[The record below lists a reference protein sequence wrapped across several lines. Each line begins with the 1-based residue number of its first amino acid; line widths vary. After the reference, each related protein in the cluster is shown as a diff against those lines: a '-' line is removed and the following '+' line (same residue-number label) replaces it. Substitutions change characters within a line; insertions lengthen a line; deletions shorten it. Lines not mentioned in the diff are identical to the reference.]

1 MLQFY
6 LVSILIWCIIIYCTI
21 QLLQYKIIDNGWFNG
36 DYGNTAMGGPLRLL
50 MISAIPVLRL
60 LVFSVIIYMS
70 IYTEE
75 YYQETKNKYD
85 KDE

>member
-6 LVSILIWCIIIYCTI
+6 LVSIPVWCIIIYCTI
-21 QLLQYKIIDNGWFNG
+21 QLLQYKIIENGWLNG
-36 DYGNTAMGGPLRLL
+36 EYGDTTAGSPLKLL
-50 MISAIPVLRL
+50 MISAIPLLRL
-60 LVFSVIIYMS
+60 LVFSTIIYMS

-75 YYQETKNKYD
+75 YYQETRNKYD